1 MPSPAR
7 AQAAAYLDSSGKLE
21 DEWITLAALATTDEV
36 WGQLETEWEKILK
49 GHTPQGSY
57 IHMKEVYRLEKAF
70 DKNLGWNHDNAFGL
84 VNKCLMLMS
93 HLPKDKF
100 RVFYCSVHIAAWDKL
115 RAETYQMPD
124 PVELCNKFC
133 SEFVLTWYGFVYKP
147 TSFVMD
153 PRSDSVRY
161 FFDKNEYFFQPF
173 CDRWKLETN
182 TSDAT
187 GRWSIWNAIDEV
199 APVEMRKTPGIQA
212 ADIIAW
218 GRNRETFAKEG
229 DIAKDLVHIM
239 RQVTPTSYVIWDE
252 AKLRQQFKPLIHL
265 P

>member
-1 MPSPAR
+1 LIALR
-7 AQAAAYLDSSGKLE
+7 AYLDSSGKLE

-36 WGQLETEWEKILK
+36 WGQLETEWEKTLK

-93 HLPKDKF
+93 HLPKDQF

-153 PRSDSVRY
+153 PQSDSVRY

-173 CDRWKLETN
+173 YDKWKLETN

-218 GRNRETFAKEG
+218 GRNRETFAREG
-229 DIAKDLVHIM
+229 DIAKHLAHIM